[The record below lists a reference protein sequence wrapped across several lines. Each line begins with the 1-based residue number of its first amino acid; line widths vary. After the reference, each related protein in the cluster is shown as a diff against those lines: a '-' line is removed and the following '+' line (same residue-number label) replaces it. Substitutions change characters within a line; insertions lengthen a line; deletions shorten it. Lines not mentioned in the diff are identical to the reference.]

1 MKNTTLLSTILK
13 DTNNLITSSEFKEA
27 YSLGNSFSRNR
38 KLSFHNAVFFI
49 SSVLRKSISSEIN
62 NFIEDH
68 KYLNFPSITK
78 QAFSKARQN
87 ISPEAFAELCRLF
100 VNRYYSLNKNLNTW
114 NGFNI
119 LAVDGT
125 SLQVPDTKECGEY
138 FGLSSNQNH
147 TRTAVATASALYD
160 VLNDIIV
167 DARITKFK
175 TSERLIAKQHI
186 ETIDNTF
193 YPQKSIIIFDRGY
206 PSYDMFDYLNSKE
219 LLFLMRVSTSFKL
232 AQSVKSPD
240 SVLKYKVKG
249 DIKK

>member
-1 MKNTTLLSTILK
+1 M
-13 DTNNLITSSEFKEA
+13 
-27 YSLGNSFSRNR
+27 
-38 KLSFHNAVFFI
+38 
-49 SSVLRKSISSEIN
+49 
-62 NFIEDH
+62 
-68 KYLNFPSITK
+68 
-78 QAFSKARQN
+78 
-87 ISPEAFAELCRLF
+87 
-100 VNRYYSLNKNLNTW
+100 
-114 NGFNI
+114 
-119 LAVDGT
+119 DGT

-147 TRTAVATASALYD
+147 TRTAARAASALYD

-240 SVLKYKVKG
+240 SILKYKV
-249 DIKK
+249 DITTKAITNITTIHNNILLNLSIITPP